1 MKRKE
6 GYLVREIAGETIV
19 VPIGAEAVKFNGI
32 MTLNSTAKVLFKAL
46 ETEQTES
53 TLVALLLDGF
63 EVELETAVKDVRAF
77 LSILEERGLLAK

>member
-53 TLVALLLDGF
+53 TLVALLLEGF

-77 LSILEERGLLAK
+77 LTILEERGLLAK